1 MKQRLSLILSLIVV
15 GFAAAFFRPAEPHQA
30 PAAIEISRGGFIFEA
45 KEGLFDDEGL
55 DNPSVQADE
64 NINPARKCGFCMG
77 VSTSIL
83 LLTFASWRVRNTDGS
98 THSLLHSFLALFD
111 ILQSLSEKKLL
122 HFIWN
127 FLCSSDISLFVFMN
141 NNIS

>member
-1 MKQRLSLILSLIVV
+1 MTKHLSLILSLIVV

-30 PAAIEISRGGFIFEA
+30 AAAAIEVSRGGFLFEA

-77 VSTSIL
+77 VSIIPTVI
-83 LLTFASWRVRNTDGS
+83 SWKYHDSNAIDFFPFR
-98 THSLLHSFLALFD
+98 
-111 ILQSLSEKKLL
+111 
-122 HFIWN
+122 
-127 FLCSSDISLFVFMN
+127 
-141 NNIS
+141 